1 MIGTD
6 RAAQG
11 LRRRAIARSAQARP
25 YGTVERAARRGA
37 VAAVRDNGGMTT
49 FAPALPQLRIGPH
62 TVQPPVVLAPMA
74 GITNAPFR
82 TLCRE
87 FSGGKGLFVSE
98 MITTRALVER
108 NEKTMQLIHFDATE
122 TPRSI
127 QLYGVD
133 PVTVGKAVRMIVD
146 EDLADHID
154 LNFGCPVP
162 KVTRKGGGSALPY
175 KRPLLRA
182 ILKQAVSNAG
192 DLPVTIKMRKGIDDD
207 HMTYLDAGRIA
218 VEEGVTAVALHG
230 RTAAQHY
237 GGTADWDA
245 IARLKEHVPEIPVL
259 GNGDI
264 WSADDA
270 RRMMRETGCDGVV
283 VGRGCLGR
291 PWLFGDLVSE
301 FEGTG
306 ERQAPS
312 LRTVA
317 DVMVRHATLL
327 GEWIGD
333 ETRGVIDFRKHVA
346 WYLKGFAVG
355 SDMRRRLA
363 VTSSLEELGGQLR
376 ELDLDQPWPEGAD
389 GPRGRT
395 SGNNRVVLPDGWLK
409 DPYDCAG
416 VSVDAELDTSGG

>member
-1 MIGTD
+1 
-6 RAAQG
+6 
-11 LRRRAIARSAQARP
+11 
-25 YGTVERAARRGA
+25 
-37 VAAVRDNGGMTT
+37 MTT
-49 FAPALPQLRIGPH
+49 LAPAPSAPALAIGPH
-62 TVQPPVVLAPMA
+62 AVQPPVVLAPMA

-108 NEKTMQLIHFDATE
+108 NEKTMQLIHFDASE

-146 EDLADHID
+146 EGLADHID

-182 ILKQAVSNAG
+182 ILHEAVTHAG
-192 DLPVTIKMRKGIDDD
+192 NLPVTMKMRKGIDDD
-207 HMTYLDAGRIA
+207 HLTFLDAGRIA
-218 VEEGVTAVALHG
+218 VEEGVTAIALHG

-270 RRMMRETGCDGVV
+270 LRMMRETGCDGVV

-291 PWLFGDLVSE
+291 PWLFGDLVAA

-306 ERQAPS
+306 SRAEPT
-312 LRTVA
+312 LREVA
-317 DVMVRHATLL
+317 AVMRRHAELL

-333 ETRGVIDFRKHVA
+333 ESRGVIDFRKHVA

-355 SDMRRRLA
+355 SEMRKRLA
-363 VTSSLEELGGQLR
+363 ITSSLA
-376 ELDLDQPWPEGAD
+376 ELDEQLGELELDQPWPAGAD

-416 VSVDAELDTSGG
+416 VSPDAELDTSGG

>member
-1 MIGTD
+1 M
-6 RAAQG
+6 
-11 LRRRAIARSAQARP
+11 
-25 YGTVERAARRGA
+25 
-37 VAAVRDNGGMTT
+37 
-49 FAPALPQLRIGPH
+49 PQPLRIGTH
-62 TVQPPVVLAPMA
+62 TVSPPVVLAPMA

-87 FSGGKGLFVSE
+87 FSGGRGLFVSE

-108 NEKTMQLIHFDATE
+108 NEKTMRLVHFDASE
-122 TPRSI
+122 RPRSI

-133 PVTVGKAVRMIVD
+133 PLTVGKAVRMIAE

-175 KRPLLRA
+175 KRNLLRS
-182 ILKQAVSNAG
+182 ILREAVAG
-192 DLPVTIKMRKGIDDD
+192 AGGLPVTMKMRKGIDDE
-207 HMTYLDAGRIA
+207 HLTYLDAGRIA

-245 IARLKEHVPEIPVL
+245 IARLKETVASVSDIPVL

-270 RRMMRETGCDGVV
+270 LRMVRRTGCDGVV

-291 PWLFGDLVSE
+291 PWLFGDLVAA
-301 FEGTG
+301 FDGEGPAAYARPT
-306 ERQAPS
+306 
-312 LRTVA
+312 LREVA
-317 DVMVRHATLL
+317 ATMLRHARLL
-327 GEWIGD
+327 GEWLED
-333 ETRGVIDFRKHVA
+333 ESRGVIDFRKHVA
-346 WYLKGFAVG
+346 WYTKGFSVG
-355 SDMRRRLA
+355 SDLRRKLA
-363 VTSSLEELGGQLR
+363 VASSLDGMGELLEQ
-376 ELDLDQPWPEGAD
+376 LDLDQPWPAAGAD

-395 SGNNRVVLPDGWLK
+395 SGRNRVALPDGWLA
-409 DPYDCAG
+409 DPWDRAG
-416 VSVDAELDTSGG
+416 VAPDAELETSGG

>member
-1 MIGTD
+1 MT
-6 RAAQG
+6 Q
-11 LRRRAIARSAQARP
+11 SPQTP
-25 YGTVERAARRGA
+25 HPER
-37 VAAVRDNGGMTT
+37 T
-49 FAPALPQLRIGPH
+49 QLRIGPH

-108 NEKTMQLIHFDATE
+108 DAKTMRLIHFDGTE
-122 TPRSI
+122 KPRSI

-133 PVTVGKAVRMIVD
+133 PVTVGKAVQMIVD

-175 KRPLLRA
+175 KRHLLRS
-182 ILKQAVSNAG
+182 ILREAVTAAG
-192 DLPVTIKMRKGIDDD
+192 PLPVTMKMRKGIDDD
-207 HMTYLDAGRIA
+207 HITFLDAGRIA
-218 VEEGVTAVALHG
+218 VEEGVTAIALHG

-237 GGTADWDA
+237 GGTADWEA
-245 IARLKEHVPEIPVL
+245 IARLKEAVPEIPVL

-270 RRMMRETGCDGVV
+270 VRMMRETGCDGVV

-291 PWLFGDLVSE
+291 PWLFGDLVAA
-301 FEGTG
+301 FEPGGGASVSGPETPG
-306 ERQAPS
+306 YARPTLKE
-312 LRTVA
+312 VA
-317 DVMVRHATLL
+317 AVMRRHAELL
-327 GEWIGD
+327 AEWLED
-333 ETRGVIDFRKHVA
+333 EERGVIDFRKHVA
-346 WYLKGFAVG
+346 WYTKGFSVG
-355 SDMRRRLA
+355 SEMRKRLA
-363 VTSSLEELGGQLR
+363 ITSSLAELDALLT
-376 ELDLDQPWPEGAD
+376 ELDLDQEWPPGAD

-395 SGNNRVVLPDGWLK
+395 SGRNRVVLPDGWLD

-416 VSVDAELDTSGG
+416 VGADAELDTSGG

>member
-1 MIGTD
+1 
-6 RAAQG
+6 
-11 LRRRAIARSAQARP
+11 
-25 YGTVERAARRGA
+25 
-37 VAAVRDNGGMTT
+37 MTT
-49 FAPALPQLRIGPH
+49 LAQPSTLSIGPH
-62 TVQPPVVLAPMA
+62 AVQPPVVLAPMA

-87 FSGGKGLFVSE
+87 FAEGVRGFGGSPPMGAVPGGKGLFVSE

-108 NEKTMQLIHFDATE
+108 NEKTMQLIHFDETE

-133 PVTVGKAVRMIVD
+133 PITVGKAVRMIVD

-175 KRPLLRA
+175 KRNLLRA
-182 ILKQAVSNAG
+182 ILNEAVGNAG
-192 DLPVTIKMRKGIDDD
+192 DLPVTMKMRKGIDND
-207 HMTYLDAGRIA
+207 HITYLDAGRIA
-218 VEEGVTAVALHG
+218 VDEGVTAIALHG

-270 RRMMRETGCDGVV
+270 LRMMRETGCDGVV

-291 PWLFGDLVSE
+291 PWLFGDLVAA
-301 FEGTG
+301 FEGRGTYA
-306 ERQAPS
+306 RPS
-312 LRTVA
+312 LREVA
-317 DVMVRHATLL
+317 DVMVRHAQLL

-355 SDMRRRLA
+355 SEMRKRLA
-363 VTSSLEELGGQLR
+363 VTSSLDELRAQLS
-376 ELDLDQPWPEGAD
+376 ELDLDQPWPVGAAD

-416 VSVDAELDTSGG
+416 VSEDAELDTSGG

>member
-1 MIGTD
+1 MID
-6 RAAQG
+6 VRA
-11 LRRRAIARSAQARP
+11 P
-25 YGTVERAARRGA
+25 RG
-37 VAAVRDNGGMTT
+37 VRDNGGMPTT
-49 FAPALPQLRIGPH
+49 ASAEKTSLKIGPH
-62 TVQPPVVLAPMA
+62 AVQPPVVLAPMA

-108 NEKTMQLIHFDATE
+108 NEKTMQLIHFDE
-122 TPRSI
+122 SEKPRSI

-133 PVTVGKAVRMIVD
+133 PATVGKAVRMIAE

-162 KVTRKGGGSALPY
+162 KVTRKGGGSALPF

-182 ILKQAVSNAG
+182 ILREAVSGAG
-192 DLPVTIKMRKGIDDD
+192 DLPVTMKMRKGIDDD
-207 HMTYLDAGRIA
+207 HLTYLDAGRIA
-218 VEEGVTAVALHG
+218 VEEGVTAIALHG

-264 WSADDA
+264 WSASDA
-270 RRMMRETGCDGVV
+270 LRMVESTGCDGVV

-291 PWLFGDLVSE
+291 PWLFSDLVAA
-301 FEGTG
+301 FEGRA
-306 ERQAPS
+306 EFRRPD
-312 LRTVA
+312 LREVA

-333 ETRGVIDFRKHVA
+333 EARGVIDFRKHVA

-355 SDMRRRLA
+355 SEMRKRLA
-363 VTSSLEELGGQLR
+363 ITSSLAELRAGLD
-376 ELDLDQPWPEGAD
+376 ELDLEQAWPVGAD

-416 VSVDAELDTSGG
+416 VGEDAELDTSGG

>member
-1 MIGTD
+1 MT
-6 RAAQG
+6 Q
-11 LRRRAIARSAQARP
+11 SPQTP
-25 YGTVERAARRGA
+25 HPER
-37 VAAVRDNGGMTT
+37 T
-49 FAPALPQLRIGPH
+49 QLRIGPH

-108 NEKTMQLIHFDATE
+108 DAKTMRLIHFDGTE
-122 TPRSI
+122 KPRSI

-133 PVTVGKAVRMIVD
+133 PVTVGKAVQMIVD

-175 KRPLLRA
+175 KRHLLRS
-182 ILKQAVSNAG
+182 ILREAVTAAG
-192 DLPVTIKMRKGIDDD
+192 PLPVTMKMRKGIDDD
-207 HMTYLDAGRIA
+207 HITFLDAGRIA
-218 VEEGVTAVALHG
+218 VEEGVTAIALHG

-237 GGTADWDA
+237 GGTADWEA
-245 IARLKEHVPEIPVL
+245 IARLKEAVPEIPVL

-270 RRMMRETGCDGVV
+270 VRMMRETGCDGVV

-291 PWLFGDLVSE
+291 PWLFGDLVAA
-301 FEGTG
+301 FEPGGGASAYARPTLK
-306 ERQAPS
+306 E
-312 LRTVA
+312 VA
-317 DVMVRHATLL
+317 AVMRRHAELL
-327 GEWIGD
+327 AEWLED
-333 ETRGVIDFRKHVA
+333 EERGVIDFRKHVA
-346 WYLKGFAVG
+346 WYTKGFSVG
-355 SDMRRRLA
+355 SEMRKRLA
-363 VTSSLEELGGQLR
+363 ITSSLAELDALLA
-376 ELDLDQPWPEGAD
+376 ELDLDQEWPPGAD

-395 SGNNRVVLPDGWLK
+395 SGRNRVVLPDGWLD

-416 VSVDAELDTSGG
+416 VGADAELDTSGG

>member
-1 MIGTD
+1 
-6 RAAQG
+6 
-11 LRRRAIARSAQARP
+11 
-25 YGTVERAARRGA
+25 
-37 VAAVRDNGGMTT
+37 MTQT
-49 FAPALPQLRIGPH
+49 QLQIGPH

-108 NEKTMQLIHFDATE
+108 DAKTMRLIHFDGTE
-122 TPRSI
+122 KPRSI

-175 KRPLLRA
+175 KRNLLRS
-182 ILKQAVSNAG
+182 ILREAVTGAG
-192 DLPVTIKMRKGIDDD
+192 SLPVTMKMRKGIDDD
-207 HMTYLDAGRIA
+207 HITYLDAGRIA
-218 VEEGVTAVALHG
+218 AEEGVTAIALHG

-245 IARLKEHVPEIPVL
+245 IARLKETVPEIPVL

-264 WSADDA
+264 WSADEA
-270 RRMMRETGCDGVV
+270 VRMMRETGCDGVV

-291 PWLFGDLVSE
+291 PWLFGDLVAA
-301 FEGTG
+301 FEPGPAGCARPT
-306 ERQAPS
+306 
-312 LRTVA
+312 LRDVA
-317 DVMVRHATLL
+317 AVMRRHAELL
-327 GEWIGD
+327 AQWLED
-333 ETRGVIDFRKHVA
+333 EERGVIDFRKHVA
-346 WYLKGFAVG
+346 WYTKGFSVG
-355 SDMRRRLA
+355 SEMRKRLA
-363 VTSSLEELGGQLR
+363 ITSSLAELDALLA
-376 ELDLDQPWPEGAD
+376 ELDLDQEWPPGAD

-395 SGNNRVVLPDGWLK
+395 SGRNRVVLPDGWLD

-416 VSVDAELDTSGG
+416 VSADAELDTSGG

>member
-1 MIGTD
+1 MTND
-6 RAAQG
+6 AATPLQ
-11 LRRRAIARSAQARP
+11 
-25 YGTVERAARRGA
+25 
-37 VAAVRDNGGMTT
+37 
-49 FAPALPQLRIGPH
+49 IGPH
-62 TVQPPVVLAPMA
+62 TVWPPVVLAPMA

-108 NEKTMQLIHFDATE
+108 DAKTMRLIHFDGTE
-122 TPRSI
+122 KPRSI

-175 KRPLLRA
+175 KRNLLRS
-182 ILKQAVSNAG
+182 ILREAVGNAG
-192 DLPVTIKMRKGIDDD
+192 SLPVTMKMRKGIDDD
-207 HMTYLDAGRIA
+207 HITYLDAGRIA
-218 VEEGVTAVALHG
+218 VEEGVTAIALHG

-245 IARLKEHVPEIPVL
+245 IARLKETVPEIPVL

-270 RRMMRETGCDGVV
+270 VRMMRETGCDGVV

-291 PWLFGDLVSE
+291 PWLFGDLVAA
-301 FEGTG
+301 FEGDG
-306 ERQAPS
+306 APAAPS
-312 LRTVA
+312 FEEVA
-317 DVMVRHATLL
+317 RVMVRHAQLL
-327 GEWIGD
+327 GEWL
-333 ETRGVIDFRKHVA
+333 ENEERGVIDFRKHVA
-346 WYLKGFAVG
+346 WYTKGFSVG
-355 SDMRRRLA
+355 SDLRKRLA
-363 VTSSLEELGGQLR
+363 VSSSLAELAALLSEVDGEQA
-376 ELDLDQPWPEGAD
+376 WPVGAD

-395 SGNNRVVLPDGWLK
+395 SGRNRVVLPDGWLD
-409 DPYDCAG
+409 DPYDCAA
-416 VSVDAELDTSGG
+416 VSADAELDTSGG